1 MSGVF
6 YLWSI
11 YNNMKY
17 LITESK
23 YNNVIKQ
30 FIETTFGD
38 VEMNVDEDGYI
49 HFFSVKDVDSDGHRF
64 RFAHRNLY
72 GTLFINYNFFHRMVK
87 LFGPNVGDG
96 IRAYFRDK
104 FDLEIK
110 SVNMEF

>member
-1 MSGVF
+1 
-6 YLWSI
+6 
-11 YNNMKY
+11 MKY

-49 HFFSVKDVDSDGHRF
+49 HFFSERDVDSDGHRM

-72 GTLFINYNFFHRMVK
+72 GTLFINYNFFDKMFR

>member
-1 MSGVF
+1 
-6 YLWSI
+6 
-11 YNNMKY
+11 MKY

-30 FIETTFGD
+30 FIDTTFGD

-72 GTLFINYNFFHRMVK
+72 GTLFMNYDFFHRMVK
-87 LFGPNVGDG
+87 LFGPNVSDG
-96 IRAYFRDK
+96 IRAYFLDK
-104 FDLEIK
+104 FGLEIK
-110 SVNMEF
+110 RVNMEF